1 MQERPI
7 LFSMSNLTT
16 TYFISD
22 VELGFVFDEKSDHVG
37 MPSMGSPDKCRLS
50 GLNEQWSNRGQVGSF
65 DWSEMSRCVQARP
78 ILVSMSNLTTTY
90 VILDV
95 ELGFVFDE

>member
-50 GLNEQWSNRGQVGSF
+50 GLNEQWSNRGQVGSLF
-65 DWSEMSRCVQARP
+65 CSQ
-78 ILVSMSNLTTTY
+78 
-90 VILDV
+90 
-95 ELGFVFDE
+95 